1 MMLFYFSESG
11 RYYGYGKKYG
21 YKGYGYKGY
30 GYKGYGYKGYGYG
43 KYGKRGM
50 KKMASHQGAVAND
63 VHAELNDE
71 AKIEHLK
78 ENFAEV
84 KPNKAQLKALH

>member
-1 MMLFYFSESG
+1 
-11 RYYGYGKKYG
+11 
-21 YKGYGYKGY
+21 
-30 GYKGYGYKGYGYG
+30 
-43 KYGKRGM
+43 M

-78 ENFAEV
+78 ENFAKV
-84 KPNKAQLKALH
+84 KPNKAQLKASH